1 MNKTTFAGITRLDP
15 GESLAQDNY
24 AFQSTDRDT
33 IDKLLRVGAQSHHHD
48 AHQALTHAYPEL
60 APAASVSPTGGT
72 IASDLTIT
80 VGYTLVDADGGET
93 TLNRTPALVSTPQ
106 GLTVPD
112 TAPTPIGTYA
122 SGTLLAGSYAY
133 ALTVTDGAGG
143 ETMLGP
149 FAEAVLDP
157 GYASGRVTIY
167 GLSAIAAIGGG
178 PGWRLWRTVNGGP
191 LALIA
196 TGTSD
201 TVVDDGSLCPD
212 TSVTPP
218 NRTGAT
224 LATSKLTVTVPA
236 GQPPGAVSYALYA
249 TLDGSFQSPALL
261 GAYPIASAG
270 AAQEYTAL
278 ALGRGSPPVV
288 SRALPGAN
296 RINPDTDMIE
306 FPWKRPAADAAA
318 LPGFDNTIGDVRL
331 VYGDM
336 RLYGFGADATWTPL
350 VPDLSPEDRTAVTAS
365 ASDGSMIDGAFASG
379 WSNDGTHGPPVS
391 FWLDENG
398 DLRLEGTATK
408 SDAPAQGG
416 DIIFNLPSS
425 HCPPAV
431 AMYATVGGDSV
442 TPVGS
447 GAVML
452 MPNGFV
458 VWMAGPSDPIGPWVA
473 FSGLWARR

>member
-24 AFQSTDRDT
+24 AFQNTDREV

-48 AHQALTHAYPEL
+48 AHQALAHAYPEL

-93 TLNRTPALVSTPQ
+93 TLNPTPALVSTPP

-112 TAPTPIGTYA
+112 TAPGPVPTYA
-122 SGTLLAGSYAY
+122 SGTLLAGTYAY
-133 ALTVTDGAGG
+133 AATVTDGVGG

-167 GLSAIAAIGGG
+167 GLSAIAALGGG

-196 TGTSD
+196 TGTST

-224 LATSKLTVTVPA
+224 RATSKLTVTVPA

-270 AAQEYTAL
+270 TVQEYTAL

-306 FPWKRPAADAAA
+306 FPWKRPAADAAT
-318 LPGFDNTIGDVRL
+318 LPGFDNAIGDVRL

-336 RLYGFGADATWTPL
+336 RLYGWGTDDTWTPL
-350 VPDLSPEDRTAVTAS
+350 VPPPPVLPTPEDRTAVAPS
-365 ASDGSMIDGAFASG
+365 GAVDGFASG
-379 WSNDGTHGPPVS
+379 WQNEGSVGPPVS
-391 FWLDENG
+391 YWLDENG
-398 DLRLEGTATK
+398 DLQLEGAAMKVTTPV
-408 SDAPAQGG
+408 DGDVIFTLPPTHAP
-416 DIIFNLPSS
+416 
-425 HCPPAV
+425 PPAPYLV
-431 AMYATVGGDSV
+431 IGGDSV
-442 TPVGS
+442 TPRAS
-447 GAVML
+447 AAVDITA
-452 MPNGFV
+452 GGDV
-458 VWMAGPSDPIGPWVA
+458 VWRTGSTDIGAWVA
-473 FSGLWARR
+473 LNVWARR